1 MNDYKYLFDK
11 KWKKIHKD
19 LNKTIRQ
26 IGKRRNRISIVDFVR
41 KLKPEISIKVSVVL
55 SIFLICFIGISII
68 YSNFDGDRK
77 TPTSSFIGKVKISEE
92 LNGQGGPEVNTIEK
106 EDSLKFYF
114 YQIQKGD
121 SLYTLSKKLG
131 VSMDT
136 IISLNK
142 ITDAHSLSEGND
154 ILVPSLDG
162 IIYTVKKD
170 DTLEKIASNFKISV
184 DDIRDANE
192 LEEEEIYE
200 GRILFLPNAKLPESE
215 RMKVLDY
222 YFLKPLRGRYTSG
235 FGIRRDPFTG
245 LKGYHTG
252 IDIAQPVGAP
262 VRASKDGV
270 VKFAGWSGG
279 YGLCVF
285 IKHQFGYE
293 TVYGHLSK
301 VNVKE
306 GQKVKAG
313 QLIGKVGNTGR
324 STGSHL
330 HFEVRKFGKPLNP
343 LRVSG
348 LGKSRGRWY

>member
-19 LNKTIRQ
+19 LNKTIKQ
-26 IGKRRNRISIVDFVR
+26 IGKRRNRISIFDFIK
-41 KLKPEISIKVSVVL
+41 KLKPEISIKLSVIL
-55 SIFLICFIGISII
+55 SVILIFSIGVSII
-68 YSNFDGDRK
+68 YSTFEGDK
-77 TPTSSFIGKVKISEE
+77 KSSTSSFIGKVKINEE
-92 LNGQGGPEVNTIEK
+92 LNGQGGPEINTIEK

-222 YFLKPLRGRYTSG
+222 YFLKPLRGKYTSG

-293 TVYGHLSK
+293 TVYAHLSSI
-301 VNVKE
+301 NVKE

-348 LGKSRGRWY
+348 LGKSRGGWY

>member
-19 LNKTIRQ
+19 LNKTIKQ
-26 IGKRRNRISIVDFVR
+26 IGKRRNRISIVEFIK
-41 KLKPEISIKVSVVL
+41 KLKPEISIKISVIL
-55 SIFLICFIGISII
+55 SILLTCFIGVSII
-68 YSNFDGDRK
+68 YSNFDGDK
-77 TPTSSFIGKVKISEE
+77 KSTTSSFIGKMKISEE
-92 LNGQGGPEVNTIEK
+92 LNGQGGPEINTIEK

-222 YFLKPLRGRYTSG
+222 YFLKPLRGKYTSG
-235 FGIRRDPFTG
+235 CGIRRDPFTG

-279 YGLCVF
+279 YGLCIF

-348 LGKSRGRWY
+348 LGKSRGGWY

>member
-1 MNDYKYLFDK
+1 MNDYKHLFDK
-11 KWKKIHKD
+11 KWKRIHRD
-19 LNKTIRQ
+19 LNKTIKQ
-26 IGKRRNRISIVDFVR
+26 IGRKRNKFALLNLI
-41 KLKPEISIKVSVVL
+41 KYLKPELTFKISFLL
-55 SIFLICFIGISII
+55 SILVMCFVGGSFIFSSFNNEKKI
-68 YSNFDGDRK
+68 ND
-77 TPTSSFIGKVKISEE
+77 SSFIGKIKIDEE
-92 LNGQGGPEVNTIEK
+92 LNGQGGPEVTAIEK
-106 EDSLKFYF
+106 QDSLKFYF

-170 DTLEKIASNFKISV
+170 DTLEKIASSFKISV

-252 IDIAQPVGAP
+252 IDIAKPTGTPVY
-262 VRASKDGV
+262 ASKDGV

-279 YGLCVF
+279 YGLCIF

-293 TVYGHLSK
+293 TVYGHLSS

-306 GQKVKAG
+306 GQTVKAG
-313 QLIGKVGNTGR
+313 QFVGRVGNSGR

-348 LGKSRGRWY
+348 LGKSRGGWY

>member
-19 LNKTIRQ
+19 LNKTIKQ
-26 IGKRRNRISIVDFVR
+26 IGKRRNRISIVDFVK

-55 SIFLICFIGISII
+55 SIFLICFIGVSII

-77 TPTSSFIGKVKISEE
+77 ISTSSFIGKVKISEE

-222 YFLKPLRGRYTSG
+222 YFLKPLRGKYTSG

-293 TVYGHLSK
+293 TVYGHLSS

-306 GQKVKAG
+306 GQKIKAG

-348 LGKSRGRWY
+348 LGKSRGGWY

>member
-1 MNDYKYLFDK
+1 MNDYRYLFDK

-19 LNKTIRQ
+19 LNKTIKQ
-26 IGKRRNRISIVDFVR
+26 IGKRRNRISFVEFIK
-41 KLKPEISIKVSVVL
+41 KLKPEISIKISVIL
-55 SIFLICFIGISII
+55 SILLTCFIGVSII
-68 YSNFDGDRK
+68 YSNFDGDK
-77 TPTSSFIGKVKISEE
+77 KSTTSSFIGKMKISEE
-92 LNGQGGPEVNTIEK
+92 LNGQGGPEINTIEK

-222 YFLKPLRGRYTSG
+222 YFLKPLRGKYTSG

-279 YGLCVF
+279 YGLCIF

-348 LGKSRGRWY
+348 LGKSRGGWY